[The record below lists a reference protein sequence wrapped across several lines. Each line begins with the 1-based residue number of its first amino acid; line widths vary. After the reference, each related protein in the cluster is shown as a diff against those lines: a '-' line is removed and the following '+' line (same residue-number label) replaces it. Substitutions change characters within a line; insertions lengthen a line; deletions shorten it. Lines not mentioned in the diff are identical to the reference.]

1 MFQDI
6 IFKETVNSNNDDDIL
21 IRINRELVTFL
32 RNGMRCSHILV
43 GRKELKEIEEIT
55 QFDLDIDEE
64 TKSEPKTYSMQIV
77 AVDEDSYFAG
87 AYIPDKG
94 E

>member
-43 GRKELKEIEEIT
+43 GRKDYL
-55 QFDLDIDEE
+55 QGLACDLDIDEE